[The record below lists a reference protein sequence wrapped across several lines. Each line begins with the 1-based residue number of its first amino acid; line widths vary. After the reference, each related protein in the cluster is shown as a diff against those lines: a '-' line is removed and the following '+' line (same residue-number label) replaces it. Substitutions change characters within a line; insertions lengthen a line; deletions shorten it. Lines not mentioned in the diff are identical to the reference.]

1 MDPEKHGEQF
11 NTHCAVLLQGVVVL
25 MALQGLIVNAV
36 RYVSKIEGARR
47 QGPSTTL
54 SMDRLY

>member
-1 MDPEKHGEQF
+1 
-11 NTHCAVLLQGVVVL
+11 